1 MSKENASVANQ
12 DEKNLMRMFIPL
24 LKMFT
29 AKESIRIASEG
40 IEFFGG
46 IGYMENSHIPV
57 ILRDA

>member
-1 MSKENASVANQ
+1 
-12 DEKNLMRMFIPL
+12 MRMFIPL